1 MLRWGDHW
9 GKRLKQTREVAEVAG
24 RHRRGS
30 DTCERRAWR
39 RNLRQEES
47 RLSPGQCGVPRSDL
61 PAEGSAPLRN
71 YPASMGKWTPTNQK
85 QLEKDQGRELTLP
98 TVKTYHKVT
107 VIKTVQFC
115 HLLLCSGR
123 VWLFA
128 TPWTVAHQAPLS
140 MGFSRQE
147 YWSGLLFPSP
157 GDLPNSGIEPTSPA

>member
-1 MLRWGDHW
+1 M
-9 GKRLKQTREVAEVAG
+9 AG

-123 VWLFA
+123 V
-128 TPWTVAHQAPLS
+128 
-140 MGFSRQE
+140 
-147 YWSGLLFPSP
+147 
-157 GDLPNSGIEPTSPA
+157 